1 MKLGT
6 RKELFSA
13 YGDGCYLKMKKCGFD
28 YADVSISG
36 ELDGMSEA
44 EYEQRWLA
52 EKALADAA
60 GVVIHQTHGPWRFP
74 PHDETE
80 ALRAERAEVMKR
92 SIRITAKLG
101 CRYWVIHPL
110 MPFGPNDDF
119 AHEQFIQI
127 NYDFF
132 RALLPTAKENGVTI
146 CFENMP
152 MKKLSISTP
161 EKTLEFIHLIND
173 EQFRLCLDTGHSM
186 VFGIQPAEAVRM
198 AGDDL
203 KVMHVHDNHGKN
215 DEHLIPYSGIVDWA
229 DYRRALDEIGFD
241 GVYSLECGWK
251 DFLPGAADDARAD
264 CLTALMKHLTA
275 L

>member
-13 YGDGCYLKMKKCGFD
+13 YGDGCYLKMKECGFD

-44 EYEQRWLA
+44 EYEQRWVA

-60 GVVIHQTHGPWRFP
+60 GVTIHQAHGPWRFP

-92 SIRITAKLG
+92 SIRVTAKLG

-119 AHEQFIQI
+119 EPEQFTKI

-132 RALLPTAKENGVTI
+132 CALLPTAKENGVTI

-161 EKTLEFIHLIND
+161 EKTLEFIHLIHD
-173 EQFRLCLDTGHSM
+173 ENFRLCLDTGHSM
-186 VFGIQPAEAVRM
+186 VFGIQPAEAVRL
-198 AGDDL
+198 AKDDL

-251 DFLPGAADDARAD
+251 DFLPSASDDARAD

>member
-13 YGDGCYLKMKKCGFD
+13 YSDGCYRKMKECGFD
-28 YADVSISG
+28 FADVSISG

-52 EKALADAA
+52 EKALAGVA
-60 GVVIHQTHGPWRFP
+60 GVTIHQTHGPWRYP

-92 SIRITAKLG
+92 SIRVTVKLG

-110 MPFGPNDDF
+110 MPFGPDDDF
-119 AHEQFIQI
+119 DPKQFTRI

-132 RALLPTAKENGVTI
+132 RALLPFAKENGVTI

-152 MKKLSISTP
+152 MKNLSISTP
-161 EKTLEFIHLIND
+161 EKTLEFVRLIDD
-173 EQFRLCLDTGHSM
+173 ENFKMCLDTGHSM
-186 VFGIQPAEAVRM
+186 VFGIQPTEAVRM
-198 AGDDL
+198 AKSDM
-203 KVMHVHDNHGKN
+203 KVMHVHDNHGKY
-215 DEHLIPYSGIVDWA
+215 DEHLLPYCGIVDWA

-241 GVYSLECGWK
+241 GVFSLECGWK
-251 DFLPGAADDARAD
+251 DFLPGADDDTRAD
-264 CLTALMKHLTA
+264 CLKAIVKRLTA